1 MKITI
6 LHHQSL
12 LDLAIQHTGSVENAF
27 DLALANGLSL
37 TDDLEAG
44 SGLIANSEWLKA
56 NSNKDILNYY
66 TAKNIQPATA
76 ISQWQTAN
84 SEKPQG
90 ISYWAIGIDFIVQ

>member
-1 MKITI
+1 MKTTI

-12 LDLAIQHTGSVENAF
+12 LDLAIQHTGSVENTF
-27 DLALANGLSL
+27 DLALQNNRSL

-44 SGLIANSEWLKA
+44 ESIQLIAYGIQQ
-56 NSNKDILNYY
+56 NKDILNYY

-76 ISQWQTAN
+76 ITAAV
-84 SEKPQG
+84 ERPQG

>member
-1 MKITI
+1 MKTTI

-27 DLALANGLSL
+27 DLALQNNRSL

-44 SGLIANSEWLKA
+44 ESIQLIAYGIQQ
-56 NSNKDILNYY
+56 NKDILNYY

-76 ISQWQTAN
+76 VIILP
-84 SEKPQG
+84 EEERLEG
-90 ISYWAIGIDFIVQ
+90 IGYWAISVDFKVS

>member
-1 MKITI
+1 MKTTI

-12 LDLAIQHTGSVENAF
+12 LDLAIQYTGTAENVF
-27 DLALANGLSL
+27 DLALQNNRSI

-44 SGLIANSEWLKA
+44 EALNFEPSTLNQ
-56 NSNKDILNYY
+56 NKDILNYY

-76 ISQWQTAN
+76 ITAAV
-84 SEKPQG
+84 EQPQG

>member
-1 MKITI
+1 MKTTI

-27 DLALANGLSL
+27 DLALQNNRSI

-44 SGLIANSEWLKA
+44 ESIEFTAYGIQQ
-56 NSNKDILNYY
+56 NKDILNYY

-76 ISQWQTAN
+76 VILPPEEERLEGIGYWTISV
-84 SEKPQG
+84 
-90 ISYWAIGIDFIVQ
+90 DFKVS